1 MPNIEL
7 PDGKKLKFKEKVSGV
22 KVAETISKSLAKEA
36 LLMSVDGDLRDLNFQ
51 VEKDSSLKIFTSKDK
66 EGLETIRHDTA
77 HILAMAVQ
85 ELFPGT
91 QVTIGPVI
99 DDGFY
104 YDFSRKEPFTEND
117 LKKIEQKMME
127 IVDRNELTHREVWN
141 RQKAI
146 EHFKKIGEKYKSEII
161 NDIPDGEEVSI
172 YFHGKWH
179 DLCRGPHLPST
190 GKIGKNFKL
199 TKVAGAYWR
208 GDSKNEMLQRIYG
221 TAWTTKKEL
230 DEYLKRIEEAEKRDH
245 RKLGKEMDLFHF
257 REESPGSVFWHE
269 KGWSLFQKLISY
281 MRAKQNEAGY
291 KEINTPEILDRTL
304 WEKSGHWEK
313 FGANM
318 YTSTTPD
325 EKIFAIKPMN
335 CPGCVQVYNQGLKSY
350 RDLPLKMSE
359 FGKVH
364 RYEPS
369 GALHGLLRVRAFTQ
383 DDAHIFCT
391 EDQITEEC
399 LSVTN
404 LILEIYKDLGFEN
417 VILKYS
423 DRPEV
428 RVGDDHVW
436 DKSEAALLKAV
447 KASKLEYSINK
458 GEGAFYGPK
467 IEFVLRDAIGRD
479 WQCGTLQVDLNLPER
494 LGASFVDKDGS
505 KKVPVMLHRAL
516 FGSLERFIGILIE
529 NYAGKLP
536 FWISP
541 LPVMVIPVSEDFD
554 NYAKEVN
561 KKINNIG
568 INSEVD
574 LKNHNLNYKIREH
587 SLSKIPLLLICGKK
601 EVDSNTVTIRRL
613 DSNKQENMELKT
625 FLKKFAALNKAP
637 LN

>member
-1 MPNIEL
+1 MPNIKL
-7 PDGKKLKFKEKVSGV
+7 PDGKKIKFEKEVSGIEI
-22 KVAETISKSLAKEA
+22 AEKISKSLAKQA
-36 LLMSVDGDLRDLNFQ
+36 LIMSVDSELKDLSYKIK
-51 VEKDSSLKIFTSKDK
+51 KDSSVKIITSKDS
-66 EGLETIRHDTA
+66 EGLDAIRHDTT
-77 HILAMAVQ
+77 HIMAMAVQ
-85 ELFPGT
+85 DLFPGT
-91 QVTIGPVI
+91 KIAIGPAI
-99 DDGFY
+99 KNGFY
-104 YDFSRKEPFTEND
+104 YDFSRKEPFTPQD
-117 LKKIEQKMME
+117 LEKIEKKMKE
-127 IVDRNELTHREVWN
+127 IVEKDEPTLREVWE
-141 RQKAI
+141 RKKAKD
-146 EHFKKIGEKYKSEII
+146 HYKKIGEKYKVELV
-161 NDIPDGEEVSI
+161 DAIPEDQEVSV
-172 YFHGKWH
+172 YYHGKWY
-179 DLCRGPHLPST
+179 DLCRGPHLTST
-190 GKIGKNFKL
+190 GKIGKYFKL
-199 TKVAGAYWR
+199 TKVSGAYWR
-208 GDSKNEMLQRIYG
+208 GDSNNEMLQRIYG
-221 TAWTTKKEL
+221 TSWPSQKEL
-230 DEYLKRIEEAEKRDH
+230 DQHLKQIEEAEKRDH

-257 REESPGSVFWHE
+257 REESPGSVFWHD
-269 KGWSLFQKLISY
+269 KGWNLFQKLVSY
-281 MRAKQNEAGY
+281 MRKKQDDAGY

-313 FGANM
+313 FGENM

-391 EDQITEEC
+391 EDQITKEC

-428 RVGDDHVW
+428 RVGDNKVW
-436 DKSEAALLKAV
+436 DKSEAALLEAI
-447 KASKLEYSINK
+447 KASKLEYSVNK

-479 WQCGTLQVDLNLPER
+479 WQCGTLQVDLNLPSR
-494 LGASFVDKDGS
+494 LGATYVDKDGS

-529 NYAGKLP
+529 NYSGKLP

-541 LPVMVIPVSEDFD
+541 LQTMVIPVSDEFD
-554 NYAKEVN
+554 SYAKFV
-561 KKINNIG
+561 
-568 INSEVD
+568 NSEIKREGISSDVD

-587 SLSKIPLLLICGKK
+587 SLMKIPILLICGKK
-601 EVDSNTVTIRRL
+601 EVDSNSVTIRRL
-613 DSNKQENMELKT
+613 DSDKQENMELKT
-625 FLKKFAALNKAP
+625 FIKKYSALNKAP
-637 LN
+637 SF

>member
-1 MPNIEL
+1 MPNIKL
-7 PDGKKLKFKEKVSGV
+7 PDGKKIKFEKEVSGIEI
-22 KVAETISKSLAKEA
+22 AEKISKSLAKQA
-36 LLMSVDGDLRDLNFQ
+36 LIMSVDSELKDLSYKIK
-51 VEKDSSLKIFTSKDK
+51 KDSSVKIITSKDS
-66 EGLETIRHDTA
+66 EGLDAIRHDTT
-77 HILAMAVQ
+77 HIMAMAVQ

-91 QVTIGPVI
+91 KIAIGPAI
-99 DDGFY
+99 KNGFY
-104 YDFSRKEPFTEND
+104 YDFSRKEPFTPQD
-117 LKKIEQKMME
+117 LEKIEKKMKE
-127 IVDRNELTHREVWN
+127 IVEKDEPTLREVWE
-141 RQKAI
+141 RKKAKD
-146 EHFKKIGEKYKSEII
+146 HYKKIGEKYKVELV
-161 NDIPDGEEVSI
+161 DAIPEDQEVSV
-172 YFHGKWH
+172 YYHGKWY
-179 DLCRGPHLPST
+179 DLCRGPHLTST
-190 GKIGKNFKL
+190 GKIGKYFKL
-199 TKVAGAYWR
+199 TKVSGAYWR
-208 GDSKNEMLQRIYG
+208 GDSNNEMLQRIYG
-221 TAWTTKKEL
+221 TSWPSQKEL
-230 DEYLKRIEEAEKRDH
+230 DQHLKQIEEAEKRDH

-257 REESPGSVFWHE
+257 REESPGSVFWHD
-269 KGWSLFQKLISY
+269 KGWNLFQKLVSY
-281 MRAKQNEAGY
+281 MRKKQDDAGY

-313 FGANM
+313 FGENM

-391 EDQITEEC
+391 EDQITKEC

-428 RVGDDHVW
+428 RVGDNKVW
-436 DKSEAALLKAV
+436 DKSEAALLEAI
-447 KASKLEYSINK
+447 KASKLEYSVNK

-479 WQCGTLQVDLNLPER
+479 WQCGTLQVDLNLPSR
-494 LGASFVDKDGS
+494 LGATYVDKDGS

-529 NYAGKLP
+529 NYSGKLP

-541 LPVMVIPVSEDFD
+541 LQAMVIPVSDEFD
-554 NYAKEVN
+554 SYAKFV
-561 KKINNIG
+561 
-568 INSEVD
+568 NSEIKREGISSDVD

-587 SLSKIPLLLICGKK
+587 SLMKIPILLICGKK
-601 EVDSNTVTIRRL
+601 EVDSNSVTIRRL
-613 DSNKQENMELKT
+613 DSDKQENMELKT
-625 FLKKFAALNKAP
+625 FIKKFSAQNKAP
-637 LN
+637 SF